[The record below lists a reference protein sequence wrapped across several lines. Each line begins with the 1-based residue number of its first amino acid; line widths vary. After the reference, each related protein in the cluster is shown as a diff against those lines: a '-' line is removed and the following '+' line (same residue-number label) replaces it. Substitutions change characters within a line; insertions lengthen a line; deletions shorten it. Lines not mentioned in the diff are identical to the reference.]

1 MGITLLTNGE
11 GGVGV
16 RTAIDT
22 VVNKGSVL
30 DAVEAGVRVV
40 EIDPKA
46 ISVGF
51 GGLPN
56 ILGQMECDAS
66 MMCGLSQRTGA
77 GCAEKLDPRHLGLER
92 LMSWV

>member
-1 MGITLLTNGE
+1 MGITVLTNGE

-22 VVNKGSVL
+22 VANKHSAL

-40 EIDPKA
+40 EIDPKVR
-46 ISVGF
+46 SVGF
-51 GGLPN
+51 GGAPN

-66 MMCGLSQRTGA
+66 MMCGLSQRIGA
-77 GCAEKLDPRHLGLER
+77 GCAEKLYPRHIELGR
-92 LMSWV
+92 ITSWV